1 MYRVLIADDESI
13 IREGIKC
20 LFDWKALGYTIA
32 GEAANGEAAYQQL
45 LALQPDVVLLDIRM
59 PGMLGLDVIRE
70 ARAQGFTGKVII
82 LSGYSDFKYAQE
94 AIRYGVQYYLT
105 KPIDEDELE
114 EILCSIKK
122 TLDKDTATANTREH
136 YREKARETIIRDL
149 LTNEIDLSHV
159 NAADLHLTADTYQVV
174 IYEKYSH
181 NTADASYRFSD
192 LLRVTNQ
199 DNNSYDNIT
208 LQYQEVI
215 LLKGTFAIQKFN
227 DFLERYQRESRPQE
241 NSPLDSLFITYG
253 ACVSELSEVHTSYIQ
268 AKQLLERRFFCEQEQ
283 HTIGYDELPEP
294 DSLKLILNDAFLNRY
309 ATSLFEYLQAFNRN
323 MLAENLTQLT
333 NELYHAADTIDSIRL
348 FLTDLYLQIKEQT
361 NRLYNGANIPFPSN
375 ADIIRLIEEKYYLY
389 EIILFFTEQFEMIM
403 SSIGNSSRESVL
415 DDILHYI
422 NHNYASNITLENIAP
437 LFGYNSSYLGK
448 IFRKKMGEN
457 FNSYVDHVRI
467 KHSMELLCS
476 SELKVY
482 AIAEKVG
489 YRNVDYFHIKFKKY
503 VGKSPAEYRKEHKN
517 E

>member
-1 MYRVLIADDESI
+1 M
-13 IREGIKC
+13 
-20 LFDWKALGYTIA
+20 
-32 GEAANGEAAYQQL
+32 
-45 LALQPDVVLLDIRM
+45 M
-59 PGMLGLDVIRE
+59 
-70 ARAQGFTGKVII
+70 
-82 LSGYSDFKYAQE
+82 
-94 AIRYGVQYYLT
+94 
-105 KPIDEDELE
+105 
-114 EILCSIKK
+114 
-122 TLDKDTATANTREH
+122 
-136 YREKARETIIRDL
+136 
-149 LTNEIDLSHV
+149 
-159 NAADLHLTADTYQVV
+159 
-174 IYEKYSH
+174 
-181 NTADASYRFSD
+181 
-192 LLRVTNQ
+192 
-199 DNNSYDNIT
+199 
-208 LQYQEVI
+208 
-215 LLKGTFAIQKFN
+215 
-227 DFLERYQRESRPQE
+227 
-241 NSPLDSLFITYG
+241 
-253 ACVSELSEVHTSYIQ
+253 
-268 AKQLLERRFFCEQEQ
+268 KQ
-283 HTIGYDELPEP
+283 
-294 DSLKLILNDAFLNRY
+294 
-309 ATSLFEYLQAFNRN
+309 
-323 MLAENLTQLT
+323 
-333 NELYHAADTIDSIRL
+333 
-348 FLTDLYLQIKEQT
+348 YLQIKEQA

-389 EIILFFTEQFEMIM
+389 EIILYFTEQFEMIM